1 MTIIDA
7 LFPLG
12 IMQYLVGG
20 LFIGIAVSFL
30 FITTG
35 LVGGMSSVFTSSWSF
50 FSNREYFKQ
59 DKFLSTRSWRLAY
72 AAGLI
77 LGALVWVYSVG
88 EPFQT
93 TVSWWQLAIGGF
105 IAGYG
110 ARLSNGCTSGHG
122 ICGLASLQLPSLLA
136 VIIFLASAMVS
147 AAVVRTLG
155 GV

>member
-1 MTIIDA
+1 MPLLET

-12 IMQYLVGG
+12 IAHYLIGG
-20 LFIGIAVSFL
+20 LIIGAAVSFL
-30 FITTG
+30 YVATG
-35 LVGGMSSVFTSSWSF
+35 LVGGMSTFFTSTWSF
-50 FSNREYFKQ
+50 VSRFSYFQ
-59 DKFLSTRSWRLAY
+59 RDEFVTTRNWRSVY
-72 AAGLI
+72 AVGLI
-77 LGALVWVYSVG
+77 VGAAIWMFTVG

-93 TVSWWQLAIGGF
+93 SVSWWQLALGGF

-136 VIIFLASAMVS
+136 VLIFLGSAMVS
-147 AAVVRTLG
+147 AALIKALG

>member
-1 MTIIDA
+1 MPLIET

-12 IMQYLVGG
+12 IAQYLTGG
-20 LFIGIAVSFL
+20 LIIGLAVSFL
-30 FITTG
+30 YVSTG
-35 LVGGMSSVFTSSWSF
+35 LVGGMSTFFSSTLSFVSNWSF
-50 FSNREYFKQ
+50 FQ
-59 DKFLSTRSWRLAY
+59 QQKFVETRNWRLIY

-77 LGALVWVYSVG
+77 LGAAIWVFSVG

-93 TVSWWQLAIGGF
+93 TVSWWQLSIGGF
-105 IAGYG
+105 LVGFG

-136 VIIFLASAMVS
+136 VLIFISTAMVS
-147 AAVVRTLG
+147 AAVVKILG